1 MTKFFD
7 RYQATMR
14 TFPVRPVPQYIQ
26 QAAQAAKMSALYRNI
41 GFAFDH
47 PRAHCHESMAAST
60 RFTVDPLTEA
70 MLEAEAVVKERERE
84 LARAEAEL
92 IDAIRPC
99 R

>member
-14 TFPVRPVPQYIQ
+14 AFPVRPVPQDIQ
-26 QAAQAAKMSALYRNI
+26 QAAKMSALYRNI
-41 GFAFDH
+41 GFAFYH
-47 PRAHCHESMAAST
+47 QRARCHESMAAST
-60 RFTVDPLTEA
+60 RFTVDPFTEV
-70 MLEAEAVVKERERE
+70 MLEAEAVAKERERE
-84 LARAEAEL
+84 LARREAEL